1 VHLVGGIIGTLLI
14 GFFGTKSVNSAA
26 LGENGLFY
34 GGGLTQLGRQA
45 VAAGSVMVYSFVGAF
60 LIGMIIKKTI
70 GFRVDEEAEVTGIDE
85 SEHAETG
92 YDFSTLGGR
101 LGSDLGGSDLGGGPP
116 RPPGPSGQ
124 SGTGLSREKEG

>member
-1 VHLVGGIIGTLLI
+1 
-14 GFFGTKSVNSAA
+14 
-26 LGENGLFY
+26 
-34 GGGLTQLGRQA
+34 
-45 VAAGSVMVYSFVGAF
+45 MVYSFVGAF

-116 RPPGPSGQ
+116 RPPGPSGH